1 MARSKQGFVM
11 SKKKLEAKLKNES
24 AFAQYFN
31 MLKNISQ
38 STFYYEDL
46 PETIDPA
53 YLEKILF
60 DYGMAA
66 VFEEPDIG
74 PVCLPC
80 VAAGSFDI
88 YGIPT
93 RVRAFSGFTGF
104 TRLLE
109 HNSFSLEN
117 TECVL
122 FYNVNREFSSS
133 LYKGTL
139 GAFSERLA
147 NDIRT
152 EDINIYAQ
160 RTPVVIVAPDS
171 QVETFMNTIDR
182 YENFGKW
189 IFGYKGMDA
198 ESVKALKTEAPFVA
212 NEIIEHRTR
221 LWNEVLSFMGVSN
234 VSIYK
239 KERVSTD
246 EVARSM
252 GGAIANRNVRANP
265 REAGI
270 AKINKKWGD
279 KYNFKASVNFNE
291 ALYDIDL
298 SPTMNLIGYNETNSV
313 KERAVVDAQKG
324 AQND

>member
-1 MARSKQGFVM
+1 MARSKAGFVM

-38 STFYYEDL
+38 STFFYEDL

-74 PVCLPC
+74 LVCLPC

-104 TRLLE
+104 SRLLK
-109 HNSFSLEN
+109 HNSFNLES

-198 ESVKALKTEAPFVA
+198 ESVKSLKTEAPFVA
-212 NEIIEHRTR
+212 NDINEHRTR
-221 LWNEVLSFMGVSN
+221 LWNEALSFMGVSN

-270 AKINKKWGD
+270 DKIVKKWGK
-279 KYNFKASVNFNE
+279 KYGFDASVTFNE
-291 ALYDIDL
+291 ALYDLDL
-298 SPTMNLIGYNETNSV
+298 SPQLNILGYNETNNTG
-313 KERAVVDAQKG
+313 ERAANDVQKG
-324 AQND
+324 GSK

>member
-74 PVCLPC
+74 LVCLPC

-104 TRLLE
+104 TRLLK

-270 AKINKKWGD
+270 DKINKKWG
-279 KYNFKASVNFNE
+279 KQYGFAATVSFNE
-291 ALYDIDL
+291 ALYDLDL
-298 SPTMNLIGYNETNSV
+298 SPQLNILGYNETNSTG
-313 KERAVVDAQKG
+313 ERAVNDAQKG
-324 AQND
+324 DSK